1 VQAVSVDLVLQQ
13 AMDLP
18 SDSPRDVDVDVG
30 QYLGHPESCEYKTL
44 TQEDTITIQVSFST
58 RTFSHGEVFGILMIA
73 QLGINPSISHCLVNI
88 C

>member
-1 VQAVSVDLVLQQ
+1 MQAVSVDIVLQQ

-44 TQEDTITIQVSFST
+44 TQEDTITIQVSL
-58 RTFSHGEVFGILMIA
+58 VFVHLATGK
-73 QLGINPSISHCLVNI
+73 CLKY
-88 C
+88 